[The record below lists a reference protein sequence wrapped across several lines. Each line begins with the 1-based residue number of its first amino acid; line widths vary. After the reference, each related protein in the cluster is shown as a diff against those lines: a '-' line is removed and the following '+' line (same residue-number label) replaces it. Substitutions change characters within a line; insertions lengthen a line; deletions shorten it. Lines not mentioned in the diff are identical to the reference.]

1 MYIRTNSGGGL
12 GIVRR
17 GMGATAPN
25 PYPYCD
31 PNYPGA
37 CDNSKT
43 PWASQFAR
51 DPAYPYAAGGEW
63 GKVNYPAWA
72 AVLAIGNDGQN
83 SNPVRN
89 LYHLLPAG
97 PTDGGTGLPD
107 IADLDGQRIEPAAL
121 IAKAVD
127 AAANGEYFPWV
138 PGQPVTKGGATKT
151 FPGWNFYNDNIRPG
165 TQFSSPA
172 QMRAA
177 ALSSGSRSTGMPPTS
192 VGPPSMDAATQRFWT
207 FKALGMVP
215 IERLP
220 EAAMPFYR
228 QSTFGLPPGQTFGG
242 PGFPMVCPN
251 DPMTGFPDPDCLAI
265 LAKNP
270 QTNTECG
277 KPYNG
282 TMPWNLYLAS
292 QVGCPATPAVT
303 PQPPPVQP
311 PQIIANP
318 VPVNSPIPIKQP
330 GVSVL
335 TDPAQDPIYTTGGG
349 NTPRTYSPM
358 ARTNSGNRATRQVN
372 PTAPEMTAPR
382 TAVLPNPPGQQ
393 TTAAGG
399 GALDSAMAW
408 AKNNP
413 LILGGIAIV
422 ALFMFSQG
430 KR

>member
-1 MYIRTNSGGGL
+1 MAYRINSNGL
-12 GIVRR
+12 GIVHR
-17 GMGATAPN
+17 GMGATAPS

-63 GKVNYPAWA
+63 GKVNYPVWA

-127 AAANGEYFPWV
+127 AAANGEYFLWM
-138 PGQPVTKGGATKT
+138 PGQPVTKAGPAKT
-151 FPGWNFYNDNIRPG
+151 YPGWNFYNDNLRPA

-177 ALSSGSRSTGMPPTS
+177 ALSSGSRSTGMPPTTI
-192 VGPPSMDAATQRFWT
+192 GPPDTSDTNTQRYWT
-207 FKALGMVP
+207 FRALADVP
-215 IERLP
+215 LERLP
-220 EAAMPFYR
+220 EAAMPFWR
-228 QSTFGLPPGQTFGG
+228 QSSYGLPKGQTVGG
-242 PGFPMVCPN
+242 PGFPPVCPN
-251 DPMTGFPDPDCLAI
+251 NPMTGVPDPDCTAMLA
-265 LAKNP
+265 ANP
-270 QTNTECG
+270 QINTNCG
-277 KPYNG
+277 KPYQSN
-282 TMPWNLYLAS
+282 MSWQMYMAS
-292 QVGCPATPAVT
+292 QAGCPTQPASP
-303 PQPPPVQP
+303 PQAPPAPPVQV
-311 PQIIANP
+311 IANP
-318 VPVNSPIPIKQP
+318 QPVKATPVNP
-330 GVSVL
+330 GVSEM
-335 TDPAQDPIYTTGGG
+335 TDPAQMPIYTTGGP
-349 NTPRTYSPM
+349 NTPRTYNPL
-358 ARTNSGNRATRQVN
+358 ARPNSGNRATKQVN
-372 PTAPEMTAPR
+372 PTAPEMMAPR
-382 TAVLPNPPGQQ
+382 TAVLPNPAGQNQ
-393 TTAAGG
+393 AAVT

-408 AKNNP
+408 AKDNP
-413 LILGGIAIV
+413 LILGGIAIAAFFV
-422 ALFMFSQG
+422 FSQG